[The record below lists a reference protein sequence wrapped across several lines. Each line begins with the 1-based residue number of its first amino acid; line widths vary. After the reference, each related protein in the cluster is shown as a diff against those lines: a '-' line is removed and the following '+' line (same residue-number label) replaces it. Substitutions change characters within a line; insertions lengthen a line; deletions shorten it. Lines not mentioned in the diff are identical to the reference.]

1 MILLYKKLTIVMATV
16 FLGQASA
23 RTTGLILILFI
34 CVTEFLIYKYDN
46 YYTPKKNADNL
57 K

>member
-1 MILLYKKLTIVMATV
+1 MATV
-16 FLGQASA
+16 FLEQASA
-23 RTTGLILILFI
+23 RTTGLILILFL
-34 CVTEFLIYKYDN
+34 CVTEFFIYKQDN